1 MNINLGDLINSQLN
15 LNDDKVQDED
25 IEFYD
30 IDSDIEE
37 DYKNDLA
44 LYNKNRNS
52 FLIASLEHFYE
63 IVLSWNVHMKGSYPP
78 NLKMEDL
85 ESIPDVFENALQYRK
100 VFEKLLLV
108 ECWSQFIQ
116 GVEELN
122 LKNDSFPVFI
132 DNVEIKEFNKD
143 RRDTSLQEHEI
154 LLTGSSKHCEGKFL
168 VNDVLVL
175 YQGDNIYSLENSL
188 LVRVLETPS
197 QSFFQSNKINATF
210 SKEHEVS
217 FRCSGFQPEYSR
229 FFNANTNWRCI
240 KLFTLITLR
249 REFLVMELIIK
260 SSLRKSIFNPTLE
273 KSYDTRP
280 DYIKKVM
287 NDYGL
292 NESQAEAVDMV
303 MQKNNG
309 FSLIQGPP
317 GTGKTKTVL
326 VLINEIM
333 KKLSYS
339 ESNPKILVC
348 TPSNAACDEIA
359 RRLKLGIKASDQL
372 IKLPTLRYGI
382 SDISEDCKD
391 LSLDVLAT
399 DNLIDD
405 LANEEMVRSYH
416 REELTDLAKNLVYYQ
431 RKMSVIM
438 GDLNK
443 EYEIFIRTGKI
454 DQDSVNFLTNELKI
468 AEIRKSTYLKE
479 YIQCLRNLDS
489 NVNLSKI
496 IMNSKHRVF
505 EQVSVVL
512 TTLSISTQ
520 SALIDYWDNYS
531 TVIIDEAGQAS
542 ELTTLIPL
550 QHRIKHA
557 VLIGDP
563 NQLPP
568 TIISKVAQE
577 FLYEQ
582 SLFQRIQNC
591 RPDLIKML
599 GVQYRMHPMISQFP
613 RQYFYGN
620 KLQDHESM
628 IVQRARPWHENPNG
642 LFPPFLFLDIKGQE
656 RFNRERGISLI
667 NEAEVGAIAQI
678 IRCLCFSYPEI
689 IFAYKLGI
697 VTPYRGQVR
706 KLRSHFVNLFGRPI
720 LKYIEINTVDSF
732 QGQEKDIIFF
742 SCVRS
747 SSSSSSPSSSDH
759 GIGFLADVRRM
770 NVAITRAC
778 SSLYILGDTQT
789 LLSNDSWASLIQH
802 ARSVKCLRKY
812 KWYQYQTDP
821 KAIPVNIYPS
831 ANEMMHA
838 MEMMNTTP
846 NSSGGGNAF
855 NRTFSGNNLGR
866 GGGGGGRHFPNSN
879 VMMGQ
884 RSFSQNSNFMAG
896 QQRRMGSQPSPL
908 QNSGSGY
915 MGPRSFS
922 QNNSLMGPRTLSQS
936 SIQSKDS
943 FTDNETETETEME
956 NENRV
961 QQELQGRNI
970 PNKYYE
976 KYTREMDT
984 EKVELLKD
992 YLCQVDPQLQ
1002 KGTTSN
1008 STAHSTLK
1016 KEDFPSL
1023 GSSGRSASAT
1033 SRSTPPKKEE
1043 FPSLGGSRSSN
1054 GKKSTTSS
1062 TSTSSKKTTMT
1073 TTTTSST
1080 TSTTTTTSAWGKKS
1094 NNPIPSPTTPT
1105 TSALPPT
1112 SPWGKSNAAIR
1123 SSSTSSIGSTNKAK
1137 LTSKSK
1143 SNEFKNLMNLIPK
1156 TSTTSMT
1163 SGSSASSSTSSLAS
1177 KKKGRSFY
1185 S

>member
-1 MNINLGDLINSQLN
+1 M
-15 LNDDKVQDED
+15 
-25 IEFYD
+25 
-30 IDSDIEE
+30 
-37 DYKNDLA
+37 
-44 LYNKNRNS
+44 
-52 FLIASLEHFYE
+52 
-63 IVLSWNVHMKGSYPP
+63 
-78 NLKMEDL
+78 
-85 ESIPDVFENALQYRK
+85 
-100 VFEKLLLV
+100 
-108 ECWSQFIQ
+108 
-116 GVEELN
+116 
-122 LKNDSFPVFI
+122 
-132 DNVEIKEFNKD
+132 
-143 RRDTSLQEHEI
+143 
-154 LLTGSSKHCEGKFL
+154 
-168 VNDVLVL
+168 
-175 YQGDNIYSLENSL
+175 YSLDNSL

-229 FFNANTNWRCI
+229 FFNANTSWRCI

-273 KSYDTRP
+273 KYYDTRP
-280 DYIKKVM
+280 DYVKKVI

-359 RRLKLGIKASDQL
+359 RRLKLGIKASNQL
-372 IKLPTLRYGI
+372 IKLPILRYGI

-416 REELTDLAKNLVYYQ
+416 NEELTDLAKNLVYYQ

-438 GDLNK
+438 DDLNK

-454 DQDSVNFLTNELKI
+454 DQDSVNFLTNELKQ

-479 YIQCLRNLDS
+479 YIQCLRNIDS
-489 NVNLSKI
+489 SVNLTKI

-747 SSSSSSPSSSDH
+747 SSSTSSASDH
-759 GIGFLADVRRM
+759 GIGFLADIRRM

-838 MEMMNTTP
+838 MEMMNNTP
-846 NSSGGGNAF
+846 NGNGNAF
-855 NRTFSGNNLGR
+855 NRTASGNNLG
-866 GGGGGGRHFPNSN
+866 GGRQFPNAK

-896 QQRRMGSQPSPL
+896 PRRMGSQPSPL
-908 QNSGSGY
+908 QNSGGGF

-922 QNNSLMGPRTLSQS
+922 QNNSLMGPRANSQS
-936 SIQSKDS
+936 SIQSQEESYGESGEDHGS
-943 FTDNETETETEME
+943 SSEFQ
-956 NENRV
+956 RPPP
-961 QQELQGRNI
+961 QQKNI
-970 PNKYYE
+970 SNKYYE
-976 KYTREMDT
+976 KYTREMEL
-984 EKVELLKD
+984 EKEELLKD
-992 YLCQVDPQLQ
+992 YLNEKEPSLQ
-1002 KGTTSN
+1002 KVSSSHPAVN
-1008 STAHSTLK
+1008 PTLK
-1016 KEDFPSL
+1016 KEDFPTL
-1023 GSSGRSASAT
+1023 GSSGRSASYT
-1033 SRSTPPKKEE
+1033 TRSTPKKEE
-1043 FPSLGGSRSSN
+1043 FPSLGGSGN
-1054 GKKSTTSS
+1054 KSTTALSS
-1062 TSTSSKKTTMT
+1062 LKKTSVH
-1073 TTTTSST
+1073 TTTSST
-1080 TSTTTTTSAWGKKS
+1080 LAWGKKS
-1094 NNPIPSPTTPT
+1094 NSTTTPT
-1105 TSALPPT
+1105 STTASLPPT

-1123 SSSTSSIGSTNKAK
+1123 SASSPSIGSSTTTKPKTN
-1137 LTSKSK
+1137 
-1143 SNEFKNLMNLIPK
+1143 EYRNLVNLIPK
-1156 TSTTSMT
+1156 TSSRT
-1163 SGSSASSSTSSLAS
+1163 SGSSSSTTTSTTT
-1177 KKKGRSFY
+1177 KKKGKNFY
-1185 S
+1185 I